1 MMAQNVEIV
10 FLQLDTFLLNGRPS
24 RMRFSELSEWGNR
37 RNSNEIILA
46 SSQGEKIDEIERCFR
61 WNLRIFVGNRIHV
74 LGRLHP
80 AYV

>member
-1 MMAQNVEIV
+1 
-10 FLQLDTFLLNGRPS
+10 
-24 RMRFSELSEWGNR
+24 MRFSELSEWGNR
-37 RNSNEIILA
+37 RNSDEIILA

-61 WNLRIFVGNRIHV
+61 RNLWIFVGGRIHA